1 MSIPN
6 LITIIRLLIVPLII
20 SMMLEDRYGTAFWLF
35 IFAGLSDAVDG
46 FIAKRFNSAT
56 TLGAYLDPIADKA
69 LLVSIFITLGYMGH
83 IESWVVIVVVSRD
96 LLIIGAVVLSYLIGH
111 PLKIS
116 PLLVSKANTTAQ
128 IMLAAL
134 VLADLGLNQA
144 LGAERAILLMTYITG
159 VTTVLSGALY
169 LLYWVRSVAIWENPS
184 EP

>member
-6 LITIIRLLIVPLII
+6 LITLIRLLIVPLII
-20 SMMLEDRYGTAFWLF
+20 SMILEDRYGTAFWLLVG
-35 IFAGLSDAVDG
+35 AGLSDAVDG

-56 TLGAYLDPIADKA
+56 KLGAYLDPIADKA

-83 IESWVVIVVVSRD
+83 IETWLVIVVVSRD
-96 LLIIGAVVLSYLIGH
+96 LLIIGAVVLSYLIDH

-116 PLLVSKANTTAQ
+116 PLYVSKANTTAQ

-134 VLADLGLNQA
+134 VLADLGLNKTMGVEQI
-144 LGAERAILLMTYITG
+144 ILLMTYLTG

-169 LLYWVRSVAIWENPS
+169 LLYWVRSVAIWEEPS

>member
-6 LITIIRLLIVPLII
+6 LITLIRLLIVPLII
-20 SMMLEDRYGTAFWLF
+20 SMILEDRYGTAFWLLVG
-35 IFAGLSDAVDG
+35 AGLSDAVDG

-56 TLGAYLDPIADKA
+56 KLGAYLDPIADKA

-83 IESWVVIVVVSRD
+83 IETWLVIVVVSRD
-96 LLIIGAVVLSYLIGH
+96 LLIIGAVVLSYLIDH

-116 PLLVSKANTTAQ
+116 PLYVSKANTTAQ

-134 VLADLGLNQA
+134 VLADLGLNKTMGVEQI
-144 LGAERAILLMTYITG
+144 ILLMTYLTG
-159 VTTVLSGALY
+159 ITTVLSGALY
-169 LLYWVRSVAIWENPS
+169 LLYWVRSVAIWEEPS

>member
-1 MSIPN
+1 MI
-6 LITIIRLLIVPLII
+6 
-20 SMMLEDRYGTAFWLF
+20 LEDRYGTAFWLLVG
-35 IFAGLSDAVDG
+35 AGLSDAVDG

-56 TLGAYLDPIADKA
+56 KLGAYLDPIADKA

-83 IESWVVIVVVSRD
+83 IETWLVIVVVSRD
-96 LLIIGAVVLSYLIGH
+96 LLIIGAVVLSYLIDH

-116 PLLVSKANTTAQ
+116 PLYVSKANTTAQ

-134 VLADLGLNQA
+134 VLADLGLNKTMGVEQI
-144 LGAERAILLMTYITG
+144 ILLMTYLTG

-169 LLYWVRSVAIWENPS
+169 LLYWVRSVAIWEEPS